1 MKRQRYVVQA
11 LKQKQKLVIINKV
24 KIMSKNTEGKVDKDW
39 SISLGTYPG
48 ILFGIRTY
56 DGPKHR
62 QHVIYLPFVDVAIE
76 FEK

>member
-1 MKRQRYVVQA
+1 
-11 LKQKQKLVIINKV
+11 
-24 KIMSKNTEGKVDKDW
+24 MSKNTEGKVDKDW

-62 QHVIYLPFVDVAIE
+62 QHVIYLPFVDIAIE

>member
-1 MKRQRYVVQA
+1 
-11 LKQKQKLVIINKV
+11 
-24 KIMSKNTEGKVDKDW
+24 MSKNTEGKVDKGW